1 MMAEAV
7 ASPRCPVCR
16 AAFRGTSVCSRCGA
30 DLLPVMTLMTKA
42 RIVREASRAALRAGD
57 ATRAL
62 DLARRAQALCATEAG
77 RRLQV
82 LARWGKGGRGPTER

>member
-1 MMAEAV
+1 MAEAR

-16 AAFRGTSVCSRCGA
+16 APFRGTGTCSRCGA
-30 DLLPVMTLMTKA
+30 DLLPVMTLMSKA
-42 RIVREASRAALRAGD
+42 RVVREASRAALRAGD

-82 LARWGKGGRGPTER
+82 LANWVLNGPGSAEC